1 MKLGVANKE
10 TWIFLEDIFAYLSH
24 QYPTEVFQLPARW
37 PLPLLRDKTSHYMLR
52 RSLKNFIQ
60 RQDVV
65 LFEWA
70 SELVVEA
77 SDLHTAK
84 AAALVVRLHRY
95 EMFEWVER
103 IKWEAISYVILDT
116 EAMRQK
122 LLERTSVA
130 PERAIVLPNA
140 VPLAR
145 TSAEYRPFQGNIG
158 ILANL
163 HPRKRIYELILAFYA
178 AQKKWPDLTLHIGG
192 PERPQFRA
200 YYEALHDLVRRLGLN
215 DKVIFYGRI
224 EDRWAW
230 YQQMDIFVSYSYS
243 EGMQVAP
250 IEAAASGCYCLTHWW
265 EGADEIFPRPQ
276 ISITEAE
283 FVQQVLDYASTTDE
297 QRQHM
302 RRPFIDYVENFCDLD
317 RINSEIE
324 AVLQKAAAERQHV
337 SRLEQSEPL
346 EFRGV

>member
-10 TWIFLEDIFAYLSH
+10 TWIFLDDIFAYLSRR
-24 QYPTEVFQLPARW
+24 YATAVFALPSSW
-37 PLPLLRDKTSHYMLR
+37 PLPLWRDKITHYKLR
-52 RSLKNFIQ
+52 RSLKNFIHN
-60 RQDVV
+60 QDVV

-77 SDLHTAK
+77 SDLHTPN

-103 IKWEAISYVILDT
+103 INWEAISYVILDT

-122 LLERTSVA
+122 LLERTSIA

-145 TSAEYRPFQGNIG
+145 TSAAYRSFQGNIG

-178 AQKKWPDLTLHIGG
+178 AQKERPDLTLHIGG
-192 PERPQFRA
+192 PERPQFLA
-200 YYEALHDLVRRLGLN
+200 YFEALHDLVRRLGLS
-215 DKVIFYGRI
+215 DKVIFYGRV
-224 EDRWAW
+224 EDRWDW
-230 YQQMDIFVSYSYS
+230 YQKMDIFVSYSYS

-265 EGADEIFPRPQ
+265 EGADEIFPGPQ

-283 FVQQVLDYASTTDE
+283 FVRQVLDYASATDE
-297 QRQHM
+297 QRQQM
-302 RRPFIDYVENFCDLD
+302 RQPFIDYVEKFCDLD
-317 RINSEIE
+317 RINYEIE
-324 AVLQKAAAERQHV
+324 TILQKAASERQHV
-337 SRLEQSEPL
+337 SRLELSEPL

>member
-10 TWIFLEDIFAYLSH
+10 TWIFLEDIFAYLSSR
-24 QYPTEVFQLPARW
+24 YPTEVFKPATW
-37 PLPLLRDKTSHYMLR
+37 PLPLWQAKLSHYLLR
-52 RSLKNFIQ
+52 RSLKQFIH
-60 RQDVV
+60 RNDVI

-70 SELVVEA
+70 SELLVEA
-77 SDLHTAK
+77 SDVYTPQAG
-84 AAALVVRLHRY
+84 ALVVRLHRY
-95 EMFEWVER
+95 EMFQWVQR
-103 IKWEAISYVILDT
+103 INWGAVSYVILDT

-140 VPLAR
+140 VPLER

-178 AQKKWPDLTLHIGG
+178 AQKEMSALTLHIGG

-200 YYEALHDLVRRLGLN
+200 YYEALHDLVRRLGLS
-215 DKVIFYGRI
+215 DKVIFYGRV
-224 EDRWAW
+224 EDRWDW
-230 YQQMDIFVSYSYS
+230 YQKMDIFVSYSYS

-276 ISITEAE
+276 ISTTEAE
-283 FVQQVLDYASTTDE
+283 FVQQVLDYACTSDE
-297 QRQHM
+297 QRQQM
-302 RRPFIDYVENFCDLD
+302 RQPFIDYVEKFCDLD
-317 RINSEIE
+317 RINDEIE
-324 AVLQKAAAERQHV
+324 RILQQAAAERA
-337 SRLEQSEPL
+337 
-346 EFRGV
+346 G